1 MPTFTYIARDIEGQA
16 TTGSVIANDER
27 AVREQLRRNNLFV
40 TRLDSQGATRAA
52 GASSSVLNGKVK
64 LYDLV
69 VYSRQLSTLVRAGLP
84 LTESF
89 DALVEQT
96 RNPTL
101 RAATEEMR
109 RDIASGSTLTGAMKK
124 HPKVFPELYIA
135 LAEAGELGG
144 MLDTTLDAAAAQL
157 DIEME
162 IREKVKSAFVYPI
175 AVIVVAISV
184 VFFLLA
190 YVVPIFA
197 GVYKQFH
204 ADLPAITQSLVTT
217 SELLT
222 NRWFLG
228 GSLLFL
234 IGLTLGSAR
243 VYQTYKGRRF
253 FDSLKMKMPLFGPLV
268 EKMAQARLTHTLSA
282 LTEAG
287 VPLMSALGTAG
298 RVSGNTLLS
307 DALDTVS
314 LKVQQGAPMG
324 LSMADTKRFP
334 MLMTRMIKAGEDSGN
349 LSEMLKQVARFF
361 DREVDYGVKRLM
373 TLIEPV
379 LTVGLGVVVGFI
391 LLALYYPIFNL
402 GNVIK

>member
-1 MPTFTYIARDIEGQA
+1 MPTFTYAARDIEGQA
-16 TTGSVIANDER
+16 VSGSLTAQDER

-40 TRLDSQGATRAA
+40 TRLDTQGAAA
-52 GASSSVLNGKVK
+52 KTSAASPSLLRRKVK

-69 VYSRQLSTLVRAGLP
+69 IYSRQLATLVRAGLP
-84 LTESF
+84 LTQSF
-89 DALVEQT
+89 DALAEQT
-96 RNPTL
+96 RNETL
-101 RAATEEMR
+101 RAATLEMR
-109 RDIASGSTLTGAMKK
+109 RDISTGATFTAAMRK
-124 HPKVFPELYIA
+124 HPTIFPELYIS

-144 MLDTTLDAAAAQL
+144 MLDTTLDSAASQL
-157 DIEME
+157 DTEME

-175 AVIVVAISV
+175 AVIVVAIGV

-197 GVYKQFH
+197 GVYKQFN
-204 ADLPAITQSLVTT
+204 ATLPAITQSLVFISFALKKYWWTGALAMIIT
-217 SELLT
+217 AVV
-222 NRWFLG
+222 
-228 GSLLFL
+228 
-234 IGLTLGSAR
+234 SAR
-243 VYQTYKGRRF
+243 AYKTYKGRRF
-253 FDSLKMKMPLFGPLV
+253 FDNLKMRMPLFGPLV

-298 RVSGNTLLS
+298 RVSGNALLM
-307 DALDTVS
+307 DALETVS
-314 LKVQQGAPMG
+314 TKVQQGATLG
-324 LSMADTKRFP
+324 LSMSDTKRFP
-334 MLMTRMIKAGEDSGN
+334 LLMTRMIAAGEESGN
-349 LSEMLKQVARFF
+349 LGEMLKQVARFF